1 MNKRLTAILLLL
13 LSLSFTKVMASHIV
27 GGEITYVHLSDSS
40 SHDTLFHNYLI
51 SISIYEDCLNGQPQ
65 AIAQDN
71 PAYIAGY
78 VNNGGGPSEP
88 TYFKDSVNFATAINV
103 PANFQ
108 NSCVANIPATC
119 LIKKTFNYRH
129 AFANNTAG
137 YVISYQRCCRN
148 AEVGNVEDPG
158 DNGSTYY
165 CTIPGT
171 FDNNSAVFKY
181 NPAQIICLN
190 NPLSYDNSATDA
202 DGDSLSYGFSAALNC
217 CSGSDVK
224 PFPPLAPPYDSV
236 VYNSGFSSQAP
247 LTAFPLLQINPKT
260 GLITGTPNRVGRFL
274 VTVFCNE
281 YRDGILINT
290 IKREFQYVVTPC
302 TKVVVAD
309 IPQYSTDFNT
319 YIVNCKNYTI
329 PFVNTSTG
337 GFSYH
342 WDFGVPGTDAD
353 TSDDFEPTF
362 TYPDTGVYTV
372 KLIVNPRSTCPDSI
386 SRLVKVYPV
395 FYAAFSDSGQFCPG
409 APIYFKD
416 QSAATIKPITY
427 WKWNFGNGDS
437 SFAQNPVYNYLYG
450 GTYNV
455 TLISEN
461 VRDCIDTAVRQ
472 VIIDNFKPFAGNDTF
487 IVKGEEILFDATGGT
502 QYAWTPGT
510 NLSDTSIYDPLGIY
524 PDTGT
529 FVYYVHVISPY
540 GCSGEDTIKVTVVN
554 QAAFFVPNAFSPD
567 GDGLND
573 IFRPVAVGY
582 RAMNYFR
589 VFNRWGQQV
598 FFSNSLEQGWDGTY
612 KGVKAE
618 MGTYYWEMSYTD
630 RFGMK
635 AFLKGDVTLVR

>member
-1 MNKRLTAILLLL
+1 M
-13 LSLSFTKVMASHIV
+13 
-27 GGEITYVHLSDSS
+27 
-40 SHDTLFHNYLI
+40 
-51 SISIYEDCLNGQPQ
+51 
-65 AIAQDN
+65 
-71 PAYIAGY
+71 
-78 VNNGGGPSEP
+78 
-88 TYFKDSVNFATAINV
+88 
-103 PANFQ
+103 
-108 NSCVANIPATC
+108 
-119 LIKKTFNYRH
+119 
-129 AFANNTAG
+129 
-137 YVISYQRCCRN
+137 
-148 AEVGNVEDPG
+148 
-158 DNGSTYY
+158 
-165 CTIPGT
+165 
-171 FDNNSAVFKY
+171 
-181 NPAQIICLN
+181 
-190 NPLSYDNSATDA
+190 
-202 DGDSLSYGFSAALNC
+202 
-217 CSGSDVK
+217 
-224 PFPPLAPPYDSV
+224 
-236 VYNSGFSSQAP
+236 
-247 LTAFPLLQINPKT
+247 
-260 GLITGTPNRVGRFL
+260 
-274 VTVFCNE
+274 
-281 YRDGILINT
+281 
-290 IKREFQYVVTPC
+290 
-302 TKVVVAD
+302 
-309 IPQYSTDFNT
+309 
-319 YIVNCKNYTI
+319 
-329 PFVNTSTG
+329 NTSTG

>member
-1 MNKRLTAILLLL
+1 MNKRLTTILLFL

-27 GGEITYVHLSDSS
+27 GGEITYVHLGDS
-40 SHDTLFHNYLI
+40 TAGGILYHNYII

-65 AIAQDN
+65 AIAQDT

-78 VNNGGGPSEP
+78 VNNGGGPTETP
-88 TYFKDSVNFATAINV
+88 YFQDSVLYTASLNV

-119 LIKKTFNYRH
+119 LIKKTFDYRH
-129 AFANNTAG
+129 AFANNPAG

-148 AEVGNVEDPG
+148 AEVANVTDPG

-190 NPLSYDNSATDA
+190 NPLSYDNSATDT

-217 CSGSDVK
+217 CGGPDVK
-224 PFPPLAPPYDSV
+224 PNPPLAPPYDSV

-353 TSDDFEPTF
+353 TSSDFEPTF

-372 KLIVNPRSTCPDSI
+372 QLMVNPRSTCPDSI

-554 QAAFFVPNAFSPD
+554 QAAFFVPTAFSPD